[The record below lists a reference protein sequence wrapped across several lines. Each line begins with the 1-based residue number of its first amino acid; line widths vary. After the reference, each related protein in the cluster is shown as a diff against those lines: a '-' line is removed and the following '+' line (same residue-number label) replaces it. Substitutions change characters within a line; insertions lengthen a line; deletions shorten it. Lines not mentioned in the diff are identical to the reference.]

1 MVKKFFKKLKDDKKY
16 FAVVFFILILI
27 IISGIITPLII
38 NQQRSSWDSELAY
51 QVAEIEKSV
60 KTLFAKKE
68 SKLLA
73 AKNWLKRSLSETFKS
88 KSYQYKELIELVN
101 HAEKK
106 DYSLEV
112 IAPNGKLIAW
122 NENIA
127 IPQEEIFPLAYPL
140 GETYFYRGGLLT
152 YLTIVDTVL
161 IQNDIFY
168 LIVSEK
174 IEKHYTLQNEFYS
187 DESFSKEISE
197 KFLTR
202 FIIDYDPF
210 APPKIDG
217 RIYSFPVVNY
227 KGTKIGQISFY
238 KPSLNVTINRIRNI
252 TTKTQSALVVLV
264 CIFIGLSF
272 RKEFLRIKY
281 KSLRFLFL
289 VIYLAAFRVLIFIVD
304 FPSMFLSGSIADPA
318 NFSST
323 FTWGLVKSPVEFFIT
338 NLFLVIIGIQLFRY
352 CFQYLQT
359 EKTNRWWFLN
369 ILSIPALLIIFFYLL
384 RGLSAA
390 IKSVI
395 FDSTIRYFKEPT
407 PVPDA
412 DILFMNLNVLIFGL
426 VIVLVMAALIMLI
439 GLFLKITSPQY
450 ELLKYSIF
458 FISIQTLAYFFFDYL
473 PEPLITYPMVF
484 LFISLILLLLY
495 FTYYKR
501 QSFSQLL
508 LYGTIISSV
517 IIVILMNYF
526 NLQLERQSLKTVAFE
541 IIRANENLLHY
552 MSDETLN
559 KALKDDELMNS
570 FFRSNINYDAEAF
583 RVWSNSPMQRESISS
598 GIFLYDM
605 DKREIGSFLV
615 DLEKQY
621 NIFNYFDD
629 IELSVVNIMEISD
642 SIGSD
647 VITYVGVIPV
657 VRRDI
662 VSGYIAAVTEFNI
675 RNIGSINIPDFL
687 KSNKALLGAAIDASL
702 LKIFEF
708 TNGRL
713 TQVYGDIYP
722 SREQMIPIYNAD
734 YSEFNDAWINFSIYD
749 ENYVA
754 YVIKLYE
761 NGDERVITVA
771 AKEKEITWNLFN
783 FFKIFLLHTIFILLL
798 FVFLKVTKLLK
809 VHSSFRIRLLY
820 AFLLV
825 SIVPLALLAVYNR
838 EVVSERSE
846 KAIFTELSKRSDYL
860 ENHITSQ
867 LAKHEDRE
875 LTTAFRNAGKELD
888 ISFAVYQNT
897 DLLYSSRDELY
908 RIGLFDYKLN
918 SKAHYSLNYL
928 SYREYLTNENID
940 KYTFDA
946 YYRKINVNNVPL
958 IIGVNDA
965 FNKIK
970 PAFSSADIDVIL
982 FGIYSFALIIII
994 IISTMLANQISAPIR
1009 RLTKATEAVAK
1020 GDLDV
1025 ELENNE
1031 KGEMRDLYKGFN
1043 LMTKELRKN
1052 QIELA
1057 ELEREGAWKEMAKQ
1071 VAHEIKNPL
1080 TPIKLAIQQLIAS
1093 YNDKSKNFD
1102 KIFKNVTKTTLNQI
1116 DNLGQIA
1123 SEFSSFAKMPSIKL
1137 EKLDIVPVIKDTT
1150 NLFIDDKINID
1161 FESEASE
1168 AIVEADTSQLRRM
1181 LINMIRNSIQA
1192 NATDIAIRLTIKADN
1207 ISLII
1212 VDNGKGISD
1221 EIKEKIFETNF
1232 TTKEKGM
1239 GLGLKLARRFL
1250 EGVNGNIHLVESSSS
1265 GTTFEI
1271 TIPKYNSSD
1280 KV

>member
-1 MVKKFFKKLKDDKKY
+1 MVKDFFKKLKDDKKY

-38 NQQRSSWDSELAY
+38 NQQRGNWDSELAY
-51 QVAEIEKSV
+51 QVVKIEKSV
-60 KTLFAKKE
+60 KTLFGKKE
-68 SKLLA
+68 AKLLA
-73 AKNWLKRSLSETFKS
+73 TKDWLKRSLSETFKS

-106 DYSLEV
+106 NFSLEV

-140 GETYFYRGGLLT
+140 GETYFHRGGLIT
-152 YLTIVDTVL
+152 YLTITDTVL

-174 IEKHYTLQNEFYS
+174 IEKHYTLQNEFYIE
-187 DESFSKEISE
+187 ESFSNEISE

-210 APPKIDG
+210 APPKKDG

-227 KGTKIGQISFY
+227 RGTRIGQISFY
-238 KPSLNVTINRIRNI
+238 KPSLNVTVNSIRNI
-252 TTKTQSALVVLV
+252 TTETQSALVVLV
-264 CIFIGLSF
+264 CIFIGLGF

-281 KSLRFLFL
+281 KFLKFIFL
-289 VIYLAAFRVLIFIVD
+289 VLYLAAFRLLIFIVD

-323 FTWGLVKSPVEFFIT
+323 FAWGLVKSPIEFFIT
-338 NLFLVIIGIQLFRY
+338 NFFLVIIGIQLFRY
-352 CFQYLQT
+352 CYQYLQF
-359 EKTNRWWFLN
+359 EKSNRWWFLN
-369 ILSIPALLIIFFYLL
+369 LLSVPALLIIFFLLL

-395 FDSTIRYFKEPT
+395 FDSTIRYFKDAT
-407 PVPDA
+407 PVPDV
-412 DILFMNLNVLIFGL
+412 DILFMNLNVLMFGIAAILAMAGL
-426 VIVLVMAALIMLI
+426 VMVI
-439 GLFLKITSPQY
+439 GLFLKIKSPKY
-450 ELLKYSIF
+450 ELIKFSIY
-458 FISIQTLAYFFFDYL
+458 FISLQTLAYYFFDYL
-473 PEPLITYPMVF
+473 PEPLITHPMVF
-484 LFISLILLLLY
+484 LFITLILLLLY
-495 FTYYKR
+495 VAYYKM

-508 LYGTIISSV
+508 LYGTVISSI

-605 DKREIGSFLV
+605 DKREIGSFSV

-621 NIFNYFDD
+621 NIFNYFDVID
-629 IELSVVNIMEISD
+629 LSETNIKEVAD

-657 VRRDI
+657 VRREI

-675 RNIGSINIPDFL
+675 RNIGSKNIPDFL
-687 KSNKALLGAAIDASL
+687 KSNKALLGSAIDASL

-708 TNGRL
+708 NNGQL

-722 SREQMIPIYNAD
+722 SREQMIPIYNANF
-734 YSEFNDAWINFSIYD
+734 SEFNDAWINFSIYD
-749 ENYVA
+749 ENYIA
-754 YVIKLYE
+754 YVIKLFE
-761 NGDERVITVA
+761 NENERVITVA
-771 AKEKEITWNLFN
+771 AKEKEITWDLFN

-809 VHSSFRIRLLY
+809 VQASFRIRLLY

-838 EVVSERSE
+838 DVVSERSE
-846 KAIFTELSKRSDYL
+846 KAIFTELSKRLDYL
-860 ENHITSQ
+860 ENHVTSQ
-867 LAKHEDRE
+867 LTKHEDRE
-875 LTTAFRNAGKELD
+875 LTTAFRNAGKELG

-908 RIGLFDYKLN
+908 RTGLFNYKLN
-918 SKAHYSLNYL
+918 TKAHYSLNYL
-928 SYREYLTNENID
+928 SYRKYLTIEYID

-946 YYRKINVNNVPL
+946 YYRKININNVPL

-965 FNKIK
+965 FNKIR

-994 IISTMLANQISAPIR
+994 IVSTMLANQISAPIR

-1020 GDLDV
+1020 GDLDI
-1025 ELENNE
+1025 ELKNNE

-1043 LMTKELRKN
+1043 LMTKELQKN

-1080 TPIKLAIQQLIAS
+1080 TPIKLAVQQLIAS
-1093 YNDKSKNFD
+1093 HKDKSKDFD
-1102 KIFKNVTKTTLNQI
+1102 KIFRKVTKTTLNQI

-1123 SEFSSFAKMPSIKL
+1123 SEFSSFAKMPSINL
-1137 EKLDIVPVIKDTT
+1137 EKLDIIPVINDTT
-1150 NLFIDDKINID
+1150 NLFTDDNINID
-1161 FESEASE
+1161 FDSETSE

-1192 NATDIAIRLTIKADN
+1192 NATDITINLKAKNDN
-1207 ISLII
+1207 YSLII
-1212 VDNGKGISD
+1212 VDNGEGISD
-1221 EIKEKIFETNF
+1221 EIKDKIFEINF

-1250 EGVNGNIHLVESSSS
+1250 EGVNGKIHLAESGSS
-1265 GTTFEI
+1265 GTIFEI
-1271 TIPKYNSSD
+1271 TIPKYTSSAS
-1280 KV
+1280 V

>member
-1 MVKKFFKKLKDDKKY
+1 MVNNLFKKLKGDKKY
-16 FAVVFFILILI
+16 FAIVFFILILI
-27 IISGIITPLII
+27 IISGIVTPLII
-38 NQQRSSWDSELAY
+38 NQQRGNWDSELAY
-51 QVAEIEKSV
+51 QVVKIEKSV
-60 KTLFAKKE
+60 KTLFGKKE
-68 SKLLA
+68 SRLLA
-73 AKNWLKRSLSETFKS
+73 TKNWLKRSLSETFKS

-106 DYSLEV
+106 NYSLEV

-140 GETYFYRGGLLT
+140 GETYFHRGGLIT
-152 YLTIVDTVL
+152 YLTIIDTVL

-174 IEKHYTLQNEFYS
+174 IEKHYTLQNEYYN

-210 APPKIDG
+210 SPPKRDG

-227 KGTKIGQISFY
+227 RGTRIGQISFY
-238 KPSLNVTINRIRNI
+238 KPSLNVAINSVRNI
-252 TTKTQSALVVLV
+252 TTEIQSALVVLV
-264 CIFIGLSF
+264 CIFIGLGF

-281 KSLRFLFL
+281 KLLRLFFL
-289 VIYLAAFRVLIFIVD
+289 VIYLAAFRLLIFIVD

-323 FTWGLVKSPVEFFIT
+323 FAWGLVKSPIEFFIT
-338 NLFLVIIGIQLFRY
+338 NLFLVIIGIQIFRY
-352 CFQYLQT
+352 CYQYLQS

-369 ILSIPALLIIFFYLL
+369 ILSVPALLIIFFFLL
-384 RGLSAA
+384 RGLSAS

-395 FDSTIRYFKEPT
+395 FDSTIRYFKDPT

-412 DILFMNLNVLIFGL
+412 DILFMNLNVLMFGL
-426 VIVLVMAALIMLI
+426 AVVLAMAALVILI
-439 GLFLKITSPQY
+439 GLFLKVKSPKY
-450 ELLKYSIF
+450 DLLKFSIY
-458 FISIQTLAYFFFDYL
+458 FISIQTLAYYFFDYL
-473 PEPLITYPMVF
+473 PEPLISYPMIF
-484 LFISLILLLLY
+484 LFLSLVLLLLY
-495 FTYYKR
+495 VAYYKG

-508 LYGTIISSV
+508 LYTTVISSI

-605 DKREIGSFLV
+605 NKREIGSFSV

-621 NIFNYFDD
+621 NIFNYFDI
-629 IELSVVNIMEISD
+629 IELSETNIKEVAD
-642 SIGSD
+642 SISSD

-657 VRRDI
+657 VRREI

-675 RNIGSINIPDFL
+675 RNIGSKNIPDFL

-708 TNGRL
+708 TNGQL

-722 SREQMIPIYNAD
+722 SREQMIPIYNANF
-734 YSEFNDAWINFSIYD
+734 SEFNDAWINFSIYD

-754 YVIKLYE
+754 YVIKLFEY
-761 NGDERVITVA
+761 GDERVITVA

-783 FFKIFLLHTIFILLL
+783 FFKIFLLHTIFILFL
-798 FVFLKVTKLLK
+798 FVFLKVAKLLK
-809 VHSSFRIRLLY
+809 VQASFRIRLLY

-838 EVVSERSE
+838 EIVSERSE

-908 RIGLFDYKLN
+908 RTGLFNYKLN

-946 YYRKINVNNVPL
+946 YYRKINIDNVVL

-994 IISTMLANQISAPIR
+994 IVSTVFANQISAPIR
-1009 RLTKATEAVAK
+1009 RLTKATEAVGK
-1020 GDLDV
+1020 GDLDI

-1043 LMTKELRKN
+1043 LMTKELQKN

-1093 YNDKSKNFD
+1093 HKDKSKDFD
-1102 KIFKNVTKTTLNQI
+1102 KIFKKVTKTTLNQI

-1137 EKLDIVPVIKDTT
+1137 EKLDVVPIINDTT
-1150 NLFIDDKINID
+1150 NLFTDDKINID
-1161 FESEASE
+1161 FDSEASE

-1192 NATDIAIRLTIKADN
+1192 NATDITIRLKAKDDN
-1207 ISLII
+1207 YSLII
-1212 VDNGKGISD
+1212 VDNGEGISY
-1221 EIKEKIFETNF
+1221 EIKDKIFDINF

-1250 EGVNGNIHLVESSSS
+1250 EGVNGKIHLVESGSS

-1271 TIPKYNSSD
+1271 TIPKYNSPAS
-1280 KV
+1280 V